1 MKNMKMYILG
11 VATLIMLCFAACSK
25 KLDIAPPNNITDQQ
39 IADILA
45 SGDIGKIRLVFTG
58 MANNMPLLFNNQG
71 ATRSGVADMYYTNQG
86 LDVNRSLEGN
96 DMILGDQEGL
106 NSLWGAIEY
115 QLGDFITPAAGK
127 NVVYWNYAWHC
138 ITEANKMLV
147 YFTDALLEADPLL
160 KDFKARG
167 LVVRAWGYN
176 YLMENYQDA
185 YMQGGN
191 SKLGVPLYEVFD
203 PLQDQKARSS
213 SADTYAF
220 IKNDLN
226 EAVRLL
232 TEAGVGYTAN
242 TADIDL
248 GVANFL
254 LARVSVWTGDWPA
267 AITACNDIL
276 DNYSTL
282 MSQAQYG
289 GKNTGTT
296 DDPEYLPETN
306 GFLNNAQNP
315 EVILGFPLGQA
326 NTHFTTY
333 MNCFGEG
340 NGGVSRAYKRI
351 DNRLFES
358 IAADDYR
365 KDCFVEAALGNY
377 TYPANG
383 TVAFIPSHTNIKFA
397 ATHPLGGGEKRNVGA
412 STAFYMRTSEVL
424 LMKAEAEAQGV
435 SEGAAKTTLD
445 RLLAARTRT
454 GSTTL
459 TCDNYPGMA
468 GLSALEMVQ
477 LQTRI
482 ELWGEGGRE
491 FYNNKRWNIPVDRTS
506 SANHVTKTTYPVSS
520 MTLKIPENEILY
532 NPLAQQND

>member
-1 MKNMKMYILG
+1 MKMYILG
-11 VATLIMLCFAACSK
+11 AATLVMLCMAACSK
-25 KLDIAPPNNITDQQ
+25 KLEVAPPNNITDQQ

-45 SGDIGKIRLVFTG
+45 SGDTGKIRLVFRG

-71 ATRSGVADMYYTNQG
+71 GTRTGVADMYYTNQG
-86 LDVNRSLEGN
+86 LDVSRSLEGN

-106 NSLWGAIEY
+106 NVLWGSIEY
-115 QLGDFITPAAGK
+115 QLGDFISAPSGK
-127 NVVYWNYAWHC
+127 NLNYWNYAWHC

-147 YFTDALLEADPLL
+147 YFTDELLAADPAL

-176 YLMENYQDA
+176 SLMENYQDA
-185 YMQGGN
+185 YLLGG
-191 SKLGVPLYEVFD
+191 SGKLGVPLYEIFD
-203 PLQDQKARSS
+203 PLQPQKARSS
-213 SADTYAF
+213 SADTYTF
-220 IKNDLN
+220 IKKDLN
-226 EAVRLL
+226 DAVRLL
-232 TEAGVGYTAN
+232 TEAGIGYTSS
-242 TADIDL
+242 TTDIDL

-267 AITACNDIL
+267 ALTACNDIL
-276 DNYSTL
+276 DNYPTF

-289 GKNTGTT
+289 GKNTGTAAA
-296 DDPEYLPETN
+296 PEYLPETN

-340 NGGVSRAYKRI
+340 SGGMSRAYKRI
-351 DNRLFES
+351 DNRLYE
-358 IAADDYR
+358 AMADEDYR
-365 KDCFVEAALGNY
+365 KDGFSEAALGNY
-377 TYPANG
+377 TYPTASN
-383 TVAFIPSHTNIKFA
+383 VAFIPTYTNVKFA
-397 ATHPLGGGEKRNVGA
+397 ATHPLGGTDKKQVGA
-412 STAFYMRTSEVL
+412 STAFYMRASEVL
-424 LMKAEAEAQGV
+424 LMKAEAEAEGV
-435 SEGAAKTTLD
+435 SEAAAKATLD
-445 RLLAARTRT
+445 ILLAARTRT
-454 GSTTL
+454 GSTPL
-459 TCDNYPGMA
+459 TSDTYPGMA

-506 SANHVTKTTYPVSS
+506 SANHVTKATYPVAS
-520 MTLKIPENEILY
+520 MTLQIPENEILY
-532 NPLAQQND
+532 NPLAEQN